1 MATLFFCFLA
11 FMLAAYAVLDGYDLG
26 TGILH
31 LRLAGDDAERRQLL
45 RTIGPLWDGNEVFLV
60 AAGGTLFFAFP
71 TLYAT
76 SFSGFYLPLIMVLWL
91 LVLRGVSIDLRSHL
105 GSPLWRTFFDAVF
118 SLSSALL
125 AFFLGVA
132 LGNVVRGVPIGPG
145 TTFFQPLWDLGPDPG
160 ILDGY
165 TVLVGATVL
174 ATLALQG
181 AAWATY
187 RTTGAVHDRAR
198 GHVRP
203 LWIATGVLTAA
214 TTAATWA
221 VQSRVPEAMLGE
233 PWRLVFPAAA
243 VVAFVATAVLHRQ
256 HRHRGTFL
264 ATSAFIFAM
273 VTSAAAGLYP
283 WMLPSSRA
291 AQWSLAVHDV
301 AAAEESLRIGAVWWP
316 IGMAFALGY
325 TVFVHRRFSGR
336 ERAE

>member
-105 GSPLWRTFFDAVF
+105 ESPLWRAFFDVVF

-132 LGNVVRGVPIGPG
+132 LGNVVRGVPIGPDL
-145 TTFFQPLWDLGPDPG
+145 TFFQPLWDTGRDPG

-165 TVLVGATVL
+165 TVLVGLTAL

-181 AAWATY
+181 ATWAAH

-198 GHVRP
+198 NHVRP
-203 LWIATGVLTAA
+203 LWALTGFLTAA
-214 TTAATWA
+214 TTVATWA
-221 VQSRVPEAMLGE
+221 VQPR
-233 PWRLVFPAAA
+233 
-243 VVAFVATAVLHRQ
+243 
-256 HRHRGTFL
+256 
-264 ATSAFIFAM
+264 
-273 VTSAAAGLYP
+273 
-283 WMLPSSRA
+283 
-291 AQWSLAVHDV
+291 
-301 AAAEESLRIGAVWWP
+301 
-316 IGMAFALGY
+316 
-325 TVFVHRRFSGR
+325 
-336 ERAE
+336 